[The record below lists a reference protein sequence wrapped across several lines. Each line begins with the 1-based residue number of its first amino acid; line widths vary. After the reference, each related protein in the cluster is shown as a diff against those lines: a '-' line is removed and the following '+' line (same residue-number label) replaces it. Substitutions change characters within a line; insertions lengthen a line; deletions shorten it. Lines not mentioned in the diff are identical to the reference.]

1 MGARPCVLTIQTN
14 HPGRNLVPKHKT
26 IKFDI
31 VGEWYSTYTKWL
43 FVYLIPDRIEI
54 RNVGF
59 WGEGKTGVP
68 REKPLGAKERTNNK
82 LNPHMAS
89 TLVFEPGPHWW
100 EASAVTTA
108 LSLAPQTFIQGTPSV
123 LKMWLISKR
132 VDMFKF
138 TLITITKTF
147 TNWTI
152 SLKSIYYLCE
162 FNI

>member
-31 VGEWYSTYTKWL
+31 VGEWYSTSTKSF
-43 FVYLIPDRIEI
+43 FVYLIPDWIEI
-54 RNVGF
+54 WNVGF

-68 REKPLGAKERTNNK
+68 GEKPLRAKERTNNK

-89 TLVFEPGPHWW
+89 MPGFEPGPHWW
-100 EASAVTTA
+100 GVSALTTA
-108 LSLAPQTFIQGTPSV
+108 QSLAPQTSIQGTPSV

-152 SLKSIYYLCE
+152 SPKSM
-162 FNI
+162 